1 MTFRV
6 GEGGVEAGVLKEE
19 LSNPSME
26 VGVGLP
32 IVRSIESGMQVSQQT
47 LARGGH
53 MRRSHGKSIW
63 SIKKKDS
70 TETPQ
75 DTSQGN
81 LKIGRELGVPAQEGR
96 DPTGGTRVMIGRE
109 VEEIITRKVEET
121 TARKVGETTTK
132 EAEENTAMGRVGET
146 TALRGK
152 VEETT
157 ARGIDKMEAEAGVG
171 ETTHLRRARGTLVR
185 IGEGVTRGPLVMEG
199 P

>member
-1 MTFRV
+1 MTFKV

-32 IVRSIESGMQVSQQT
+32 IVKSIEIGMQVSQQT

-53 MRRSHGKSIW
+53 MGRSHGKN
-63 SIKKKDS
+63 

-96 DPTGGTRVMIGRE
+96 DPTGGIRVMIGRE

-171 ETTHLRRARGTLVR
+171 ETTPLMRAGGTLVR
-185 IGEGVTRGPLVMEG
+185 IGEGVARGPLVMEG